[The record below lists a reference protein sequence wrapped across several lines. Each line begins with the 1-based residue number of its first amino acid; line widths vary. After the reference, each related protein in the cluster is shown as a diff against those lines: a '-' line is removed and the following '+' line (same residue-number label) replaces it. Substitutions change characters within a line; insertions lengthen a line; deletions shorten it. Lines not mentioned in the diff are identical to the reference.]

1 MVTHKNTLFASKRY
15 WEKQIDRLISW
26 ELVSK
31 TPVDILLKA
40 IDTKLAQIDEELFQL
55 SLT

>member
-1 MVTHKNTLFASKRY
+1 MTHKNKLHQSKRY
-15 WEKQIDRLISW
+15 WEKESNRVISG
-26 ELVSK
+26 EFISK

-40 IDTKLAQIDEELFQL
+40 IDTKLAQIDEELFQI